1 MHYLAHGIT
10 KLCQGRK
17 QWYEG
22 WEGIQMY
29 DCSGKEGVFIV
40 VLECGYLSV
49 CQRVDVSGLPT
60 VWCEIIGGWDC
71 DKVIGD
77 LVQHDKATVDV
88 SLLSVIAVYGNKE
101 EQPHRGNVWVSI
113 ITDSLGHLT

>member
-1 MHYLAHGIT
+1 MHYLAHSIT

-22 WEGIQMY
+22 WEGIPMY
-29 DCSGKEGVFIV
+29 DYSRKEGVFIV
-40 VLECGYLSV
+40 ILECGYLFV

-60 VWCEIIGGWDC
+60 VWCEIRGGWDC

-77 LVQHDKATVDV
+77 LV
-88 SLLSVIAVYGNKE
+88 
-101 EQPHRGNVWVSI
+101 
-113 ITDSLGHLT
+113 

>member
-1 MHYLAHGIT
+1 MHYLAHSIT

-17 QWYEG
+17 QWCED
-22 WEGIQMY
+22 WEGIPMY

-71 DKVIGD
+71 NKVIGD
-77 LVQHDKATVDV
+77 LVQHDKATVDA
-88 SLLSVIAVYGNKE
+88 SLLSVIPVYRNRE
-101 EQPHRGNVWVSI
+101 EQSHQGNVWVSI
-113 ITDSLGHLT
+113 ITYYLGHLT

>member
-1 MHYLAHGIT
+1 MHYLAHSIT

-22 WEGIQMY
+22 WEGISMY
-29 DCSGKEGVFIV
+29 GCSGKEGVFIV

-60 VWCEIIGGWDC
+60 VWCEIIGGWDF
-71 DKVIGD
+71 DKVIGK
-77 LVQHDKATVDV
+77 LVQHDKATVDA
-88 SLLSVIAVYGNKE
+88 SLISVIAVYGKKKKS
-101 EQPHRGNVWVSI
+101 G
-113 ITDSLGHLT
+113 LTEATCGYR

>member
-1 MHYLAHGIT
+1 
-10 KLCQGRK
+10 
-17 QWYEG
+17 
-22 WEGIQMY
+22 MY

-49 CQRVDVSGLPT
+49 CQRVHVSGLPT

-77 LVQHDKATVDV
+77 LVQHDKTTVDA
-88 SLLSVIAVYGNKE
+88 SLISVIAVYGNTE
-101 EQPHRGNVWVSI
+101 EQPHRGNVCVSI
-113 ITDSLGHLT
+113 ITYSLGHLT